1 MRENRFYFASLIA
14 VAFIALS
21 AYSAFAQGRGPGK
34 KHWEKIEMLRIW
46 KLADVL
52 KLQEDEMAKIIPIIR
67 TYHATVRD
75 KSNERESAI
84 RNVRQELRKNEEMDS
99 KKITKNVK
107 RATDVEAEVVKIR
120 QNHYRQLG
128 KQLNAEQ
135 MGRYLIFEIRFQE
148 EIRNFMTDMKG
159 WGGRRGGR
167 GRTRNQGPPSTLEE
181 NPAPLPKED
190 D

>member
-52 KLQEDEMAKIIPIIR
+52 KFEEDEMAKIIPIIR

-84 RNVRQELRKNEEMDS
+84 RNIRKELRKSKGMDS
-99 KKITKNVK
+99 KKITQNVK
-107 RATDVEAEVVKIR
+107 RATDMEAEVVKIR
-120 QNHYRQLG
+120 QDHYRQMG
-128 KQLNAEQ
+128 KHLNAEQ
-135 MGRYLIFEIRFQE
+135 MGRYLIFEIRFQD
-148 EIRNFMTDMKG
+148 EIRNFMTDIKG
-159 WGGRRGGR
+159 WRGRRGGR
-167 GRTRNQGPPSTLEE
+167 GRMRGQEPPSSVEE
-181 NPAPLPKED
+181 TPAPLPKED